1 MGLTK
6 MKAFRA
12 CFVLLDVLTDVE
24 NAAARISFSFDEDT
38 TTAVREIGKPGPD
51 SSLYNLQG
59 QRVEHPRR
67 GLYIKDRKKVIAKE

>member
-1 MGLTK
+1 

-12 CFVLLDVLTDVE
+12 YFVLLDVLTDVE
-24 NAAARISFSFDEDT
+24 RANARISFSFDEGT
-38 TTAVREIGKPGPD
+38 TTAVREIGKTSPD

-59 QRVEHPRR
+59 QRVEHPRH